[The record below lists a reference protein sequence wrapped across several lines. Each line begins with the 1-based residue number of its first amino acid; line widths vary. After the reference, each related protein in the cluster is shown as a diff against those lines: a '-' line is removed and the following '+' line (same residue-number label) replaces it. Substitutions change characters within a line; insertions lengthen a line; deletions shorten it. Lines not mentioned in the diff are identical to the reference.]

1 MMRTRYWLLLAIATL
16 APAISF
22 AAEEG
27 AAHSEAPAADPASQ
41 LLSPNLMSAIWNLG
55 MFLVLFAILAKF
67 VWPAILK
74 ALQAREDKIRGDL
87 HQAESANKQAKQTLV
102 EYQKQLAEAHAES
115 RRMLEQT
122 RNDAEKLHAKLAA
135 ETEEELARTRQLAR
149 EEIDRAKQA
158 AVQDLYVVAADL
170 ATAVAGKILHRQVT
184 DQDTARLVDQSMQE
198 LKTRKAG

>member
-1 MMRTRYWLLLAIATL
+1 MLRTRYWLLSATATL
-16 APAISF
+16 APALAF
-22 AAEEG
+22 AQEEP
-27 AAHSEAPAADPASQ
+27 AAHGRSPVDPGQA

-67 VWPAILK
+67 VWPAILS

-87 HQAESANKQAKQTLV
+87 RQAESANKQARQTLV

-122 RNDAEKLHAKLAA
+122 RADADQLRAKLAA

-170 ATAVAGKILHRQVT
+170 ATAVAGKILQRQVT
-184 DQDTARLVDQSMQE
+184 DPDTARLVDQSMQE
-198 LKTRKAG
+198 LKTRKAS

>member
-1 MMRTRYWLLLAIATL
+1 MLRTRYWLLSATAAL
-16 APAISF
+16 APAFAF
-22 AAEEG
+22 AAEHAVEQAG
-27 AAHSEAPAADPASQ
+27 PPVDPGQA
-41 LLSPNLMSAIWNLG
+41 LLSPHLMSAIWNLA

-67 VWPAILK
+67 VWPSILK

-87 HQAESANKQAKQTLV
+87 RQAEQANQQAKQTLV
-102 EYQKQLAEAHAES
+102 DYQQKLAEAHAES

-122 RNDAEKLHAKLAA
+122 RTDADQLRAKLAA

-149 EEIDRAKQA
+149 QEIDRAKQQ

-170 ATAVAGKILHRQVT
+170 ATAVAGKILQRQVT